1 MLYLIK
7 IWLTFGD
14 LMSSPEKYFFY
25 NPELSREKTLAQKN
39 ELQLAAD
46 FLSFIESQDELIDSG
61 NVTFAMIRPS
71 VGPEANLL
79 SLPDSEAA
87 DSIEEMIT
95 GLGVMAKFSFIFTKE
110 AVEELYDGDPRE
122 NMENQIPLDLAT
134 YATRWPEFVDF
145 MTSAPTTAL
154 ILHNPDGNAIEKWRE
169 HLGHW
174 NVDVNRDEL
183 TIRGR
188 LAVNKYNNLVHG
200 SDSPEAV
207 RREIGI
213 IKGVLTT

>member
-1 MLYLIK
+1 MNN
-7 IWLTFGD
+7 
-14 LMSSPEKYFFY
+14 PEQHFFY
-25 NPELSREKTLAQKN
+25 REELSRERRHQASEELELAT
-39 ELQLAAD
+39 D
-46 FLSFIESQDELIDSG
+46 FLSFIESQDTLIDSG
-61 NVTFAMIRPS
+61 NITFAMIRPS

-79 SLPDSEAA
+79 NLSDQEAA

-95 GLGVMAKFSFIFTKE
+95 GLGVMAKFSFVFTKD
-110 AVEELYDGDPRE
+110 AISELYDGDPRE
-122 NMENQIPLDLAT
+122 NMEKQTPIDPEMYT
-134 YATRWPEFVDF
+134 SRWPEFIDF
-145 MTSAPTTAL
+145 MTTSPTTAL
-154 ILHNPDGNAIEKWRE
+154 ILHSEDGNAIEKWRA

-174 NVDVNRDEL
+174 NVDLNRDES

-213 IKGVLTT
+213 VKNTLLSQM

>member
-1 MLYLIK
+1 MN
-7 IWLTFGD
+7 
-14 LMSSPEKYFFY
+14 SPEKLFFY
-25 NPELSREKTLAQKN
+25 NAELSRDKSLTQN
-39 ELQLAAD
+39 EELRLAAD
-46 FLSFIESQDELIDSG
+46 FLNFVESQNELIESG

-71 VGPEANLL
+71 VGPDANLL
-79 SLPDSEAA
+79 SLPDNKAA

-95 GLGVMAKFSFIFTKE
+95 GLGVMAKFSFIFSKE
-110 AVEELYDGDPRE
+110 AVEELYDGGPRE
-122 NMENQIPLDLAT
+122 NMENQIPIDPET
-134 YATRWPEFVDF
+134 YPTRWPEFVDF

-154 ILHNPDGNAIEKWRE
+154 LLHSPDGDAIEKWRA

-174 NVDVNRDEL
+174 NVDVNRDES

-213 IKGVLTT
+213 IKSVLTS